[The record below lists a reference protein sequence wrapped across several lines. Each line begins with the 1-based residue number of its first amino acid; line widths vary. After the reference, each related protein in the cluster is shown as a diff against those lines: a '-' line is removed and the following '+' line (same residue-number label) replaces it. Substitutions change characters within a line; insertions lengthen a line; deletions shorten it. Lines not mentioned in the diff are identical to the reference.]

1 MKAKLVRQD
10 YLVPLGPVDF
20 GVAMPSIIESA
31 DGDLVAVWYAGS
43 INPQSY
49 DPHNAD
55 SSVYYARLEK
65 GAAHWTAPEV
75 LDQSPELVHAS
86 TAAMR
91 DNAGRIWALYKFRTL
106 EGTWNDSGSGLAA
119 RRSSDGG
126 RTWTPEQ
133 IIDLQPQGRVAT
145 NGLALPN
152 GDLLLPVTMEMT
164 DRYFGECSVFI
175 SEDGG
180 ETWSRYGEIKADD
193 GTLLREPSIFI
204 RGDGVI
210 QMYMRSCGPGR
221 EWSYFPPDK
230 PGRMW
235 ESHSNDN
242 GRTWSKARRTT
253 LPNNESTVD
262 ALELPSG
269 TQIVCYNNTTNPD
282 WQARWPLNLAY
293 STDRGETWEDFA
305 VVHPGPGYICH
316 PSVILGSDER
326 LHVVHTCNYPT
337 VRYACYEL
345 EE

>member
-126 RTWTPEQ
+126 R
-133 IIDLQPQGRVAT
+133 
-145 NGLALPN
+145 
-152 GDLLLPVTMEMT
+152 DLLLPVTMEMT

-253 LPNNESTVD
+253 LPNNESTARLAGPLAAEFSLLDRPGRNLGRFCGSSSWAGVY
-262 ALELPSG
+262 LPSQRYPG
-269 TQIVCYNNTTNPD
+269 QRRTA
-282 WQARWPLNLAY
+282 ARCA
-293 STDRGETWEDFA
+293 
-305 VVHPGPGYICH
+305 
-316 PSVILGSDER
+316 
-326 LHVVHTCNYPT
+326 HVQLPHGALC
-337 VRYACYEL
+337 L
-345 EE
+345 L